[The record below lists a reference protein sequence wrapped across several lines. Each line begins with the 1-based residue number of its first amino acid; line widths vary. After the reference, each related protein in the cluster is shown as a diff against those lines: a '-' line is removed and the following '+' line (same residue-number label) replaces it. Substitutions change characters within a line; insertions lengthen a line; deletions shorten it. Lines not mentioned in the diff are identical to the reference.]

1 METKPLSPEKIA
13 QIKDLLKE
21 MDINPANQ
29 SLIQENKI
37 IFPYQNKIY
46 RVHMP
51 NQMEQTLAEE
61 AQNKL
66 KIKLIQEDGTITRK
80 RLIKV
85 LKEKQDIDIV
95 ELEKEKEKL
104 RQELQDIYLDLAI
117 VSSDDFDKI
126 EEIREKK
133 NKIEVKFMEITIEV
147 IEMLAPCIEEQV
159 KAGYYKYLA
168 YLCTDTQIQEEAFEK
183 SWKDYDEFGKDGTGL
198 TYKAIENLQSLLLSI
213 KE

>member
-29 SLIQENKI
+29 SLIQENRI
-37 IFPYQNKIY
+37 IFPYQTKVY

-51 NQMEQTLAEE
+51 NQMEQTLAEQ

-80 RLIKV
+80 KLIKA
-85 LKEKQDIDIV
+85 LKEKQDIDIA

-104 RQELQDIYLDLAI
+104 RQELQDTYLDLAI
-117 VSSDDFDKI
+117 VNSDELDKI
-126 EEIREKK
+126 EDIREKK
-133 NKIEVKFMEITIEV
+133 NKIESKFMDITIEI
-147 IEMLAPCIEEQV
+147 IEMLSPCIEEIV
-159 KAGYYKYLA
+159 KAEYYKHLA
-168 YLCTDTQIQEEAFEK
+168 YLCTDTQIQEDAFEK
-183 SWKDYDEFGKDGTGL
+183 TWKDYEEFGKDETGL

>member
-21 MDINPANQ
+21 MDINPVNQ
-29 SLIQENKI
+29 SLIQDNKI
-37 IFPYQNKIY
+37 IFPFKDKIH

-51 NQMEQTLAEE
+51 NQMEQTKAEE
-61 AQNKL
+61 TQNKL

-80 RLIKV
+80 KLIKV
-85 LKEKQDIDIV
+85 LKEKQDIDID

-104 RQELQDIYLDLAI
+104 RQELQDVYLDLAI
-117 VSSDDFDKI
+117 LPSDDIDKI
-126 EEIREKK
+126 EDIKQKK

-147 IEMLAPCIEEQV
+147 IEMLSPCIEEQV
-159 KAGYYKYLA
+159 KASYYKYLA
-168 YLCTDTQIQEEAFEK
+168 YLCTDTRIQEDAFEK
-183 SWKDYDEFGKDGTGL
+183 SWKDYDEFGKDETGL
-198 TYKAIENLQSLLLSI
+198 PCKAIENLQSLLLSI

>member
-29 SLIQENKI
+29 SLIQENCI
-37 IFPYQNKIY
+37 VFPYQGKIY

-51 NQMEQTLAEE
+51 NQMEQTLAEQ

-66 KIKLIQEDGTITRK
+66 KVKLIQEDDTITRK
-80 RLIKV
+80 KLIKV

-95 ELEKEKEKL
+95 GLELAKEAL
-104 RQELQDIYLDLAI
+104 RQELQDTYLKLA
-117 VSSDDFDKI
+117 VVNSDELDKI
-126 EEIREKK
+126 EDIREEK
-133 NKIEVKFMEITIEV
+133 NSIESKFMEISIEI

-159 KAGYYKYLA
+159 KAEYYKHLA
-168 YLCTDTQIQEEAFEK
+168 YVCTDTQIAEGAFEK
-183 SWKDYDEFGKDGTGL
+183 TWKDYDEFGKDGTGL